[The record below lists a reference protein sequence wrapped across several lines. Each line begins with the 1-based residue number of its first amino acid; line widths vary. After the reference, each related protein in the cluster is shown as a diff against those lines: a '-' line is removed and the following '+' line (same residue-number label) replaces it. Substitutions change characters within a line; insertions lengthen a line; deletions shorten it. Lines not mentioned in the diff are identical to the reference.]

1 MTAEEI
7 MNRDAEW
14 KTWRRTASDCYDA
27 IYPVTDLADWWESL
41 VLGEDT
47 LRAQDIMREAIKG
60 SRRIKSQK

>member
-41 VLGEDT
+41 VLDEDT
-47 LRAQDIMREAIKG
+47 LTAWGFVEEAMKG